1 MISSFFRFLFKLV
14 RISFG
19 VAGIVRIVNRGERA
33 FKKALIKE
41 GLPQEVVEELMEEF
55 SLRKAFNFQMFF
67 R

>member
-1 MISSFFRFLFKLV
+1 MV